1 MHHAHASSSGNQ
13 RHWRADWS
21 QPALERTWRTVGML
35 SMAVGVINAF
45 IPLLP
50 TTVFLLIGVWAYG
63 KGDPAMRE
71 RLLNHPRYGRSL
83 RLWIENRQITR
94 RGKLAAVG
102 GIALS
107 AAITA
112 TALGPSPVMWFVV
125 AALVGLSAYLATRAE
140 PAPDAA

>member
-71 RLLNHPRYGRSL
+71 RLSRLNPAASVHL
-83 RLWIENRQITR
+83 AQRLLEASQRQFWQPSPET
-94 RGKLAAVG
+94 LAA
-102 GIALS
+102 L
-107 AAITA
+107 
-112 TALGPSPVMWFVV
+112 
-125 AALVGLSAYLATRAE
+125 RE
-140 PAPDAA
+140 E

>member
-1 MHHAHASSSGNQ
+1 MHHAHASSPGRQ
-13 RHWRADWS
+13 RHGRTDWS
-21 QPALERTWRTVGML
+21 QPALERTWRTVGMA
-35 SMAVGVINAF
+35 SMVIGVINAF

-71 RLLNHPRYGRSL
+71 RLLHHPRYGRGL

-107 AAITA
+107 AAVTA
-112 TALGPSPVMWFVV
+112 ATLGPRPVMWVIV
-125 AALVGLSAYLATRAE
+125 TGLAGLSLYLATRAE